1 MNGDD
6 RNDEL
11 ETRVSDALGA
21 YASTVEP
28 SPDALDRIRDGRPN
42 PFTRRAPMM
51 AAAAALVVVVAIGA
65 GVALSRDDDGIDV
78 GVDPPAG
85 STTSTEATTTTT
97 EAPTT
102 TLPPTTVAPT
112 TPPTT
117 VVTNAS
123 IFEDGVMATA
133 FTPLE
138 GEQWQAILDEVNRGF
153 GSPSPQE
160 AGEAVAALSIA
171 EVNGDVPIE
180 TRVNVRQQGQH
191 DAVVEITYRRWPDDS
206 ISGVDQ
212 ELAVQIGEAGWFVV
226 SGQSRVICDRG
237 LDTNLNLCV

>member
-6 RNDEL
+6 RNGEL

-42 PFTRRAPMM
+42 PFTRRAPMR

-65 GVALSRDDDGIDV
+65 GVALSSDDDPIDV

-112 TPPTT
+112 APPTT
-117 VVTNAS
+117 AAPTPS
-123 IFEDGVMATA
+123 IFEDGVMATT
-133 FTPLE
+133 FEPL
-138 GEQWQAILDEVNRGF
+138 D
-153 GSPSPQE
+153 SPQWRE
-160 AGEAVAALSIA
+160 LVYDAIGGGAASPQAAGEAIAARSIA
-171 EVNGDVPIE
+171 DVMGDVPVE
-180 TRVNVRQQGQH
+180 TRVNVLHQSG
-191 DAVVEITYRRWPDDS
+191 DTEAVVEITYRRWPDDS
-206 ISGVDQ
+206 VRGVDQ
-212 ELAVQIGEAGWFVV
+212 RLTLMFGEIGWVV
-226 SGQSRVICDRG
+226 NAAESRSLCSRG
-237 LDTNLNLCV
+237 VDTNLNLCV